1 MSSGKNKLL
10 EFFLSSSPLAQKRK
24 LEYIL
29 TLPQNRRYF
38 MEPTVSD
45 HTYTRLFLTNLEPF
59 TGNAAFVESRLPP
72 LSN

>member
-24 LEYIL
+24 LNYIL
-29 TLPQNRRYF
+29 TLPQSRRYF
-38 MEPTVSD
+38 RDSIVSD
-45 HTYTRLFLTNLEPF
+45 HTYTRLFFTNLEPF
-59 TGNAAFVESRLPP
+59 TGSAAFVEGRLPP